1 MHGNVNCFTNHHF
14 SMLYL
19 RVLNKL
25 TIHEIM
31 TLSKKDAGAKLAFM
45 QKKSNDVVYFQIFSL
60 TKCKQCIYNLNR
72 SFRIY

>member
-45 QKKSNDVVYFQIFSL
+45 LKKSNDVVYFQI
-60 TKCKQCIYNLNR
+60 
-72 SFRIY
+72 